1 MIRQAILG
9 HAIADA
15 MGVPFEFRAR
25 DTFTVSDYEG
35 FGSWDVPA
43 GSFSDDSSMLFC
55 TMAHQIEQSSL
66 DDLKQKFC
74 DWLYEG
80 YWTYNGQASFDVGN
94 TTKLAIDQWLQ
105 HGFDAPIPCDESQ
118 NGNGALMRILPVMLA
133 ATTHDDIFSL
143 SRHYALTH
151 LHIRSILSCTFFG
164 HIVLALKNGY
174 NFAESMHLAQRYT
187 QPHFMTFQGEQVHF
201 ARLMD
206 GSIVTAPRES
216 INSSGYVIDTL
227 EAVCWSIAQT
237 SSYEQA
243 IMTAIELGNDTDTVG
258 ALTGSLAGMLYGL
271 HHIPSHWIHDLARI
285 DDIEQLIQDFEQQ
298 CC

>member
-164 HIVLALKNGY
+164 HIVLALKSGY
-174 NFAESMHLAQRYT
+174 NFTESMHLAQRYT

>member
-1 MIRQAILG
+1 
-9 HAIADA
+9 
-15 MGVPFEFRAR
+15 
-25 DTFTVSDYEG
+25 
-35 FGSWDVPA
+35 
-43 GSFSDDSSMLFC
+43 
-55 TMAHQIEQSSL
+55 
-66 DDLKQKFC
+66 
-74 DWLYEG
+74 
-80 YWTYNGQASFDVGN
+80 
-94 TTKLAIDQWLQ
+94 
-105 HGFDAPIPCDESQ
+105 
-118 NGNGALMRILPVMLA
+118 
-133 ATTHDDIFSL
+133 
-143 SRHYALTH
+143 
-151 LHIRSILSCTFFG
+151 
-164 HIVLALKNGY
+164 
-174 NFAESMHLAQRYT
+174 MHLAQRYT